1 MPQKSADKNRN
12 IFLSVAQGR
21 HGDAHDVQAKE
32 KIVPK
37 FSLADKLFEILV
49 CGGNQPYVRAQR
61 LIAADALESAF
72 LADNAQQFDL
82 RAGTDFGH
90 FVEENGTTARLLK
103 STDTAL
109 MRPGECA

>member
-72 LADNAQQFDL
+72 LADHAQQFDL

-90 FVEENGTTARLLK
+90 FVEKNCPAVCLFEP
-103 STDTAL
+103 TDAPL
-109 MRPGECA
+109 MRA